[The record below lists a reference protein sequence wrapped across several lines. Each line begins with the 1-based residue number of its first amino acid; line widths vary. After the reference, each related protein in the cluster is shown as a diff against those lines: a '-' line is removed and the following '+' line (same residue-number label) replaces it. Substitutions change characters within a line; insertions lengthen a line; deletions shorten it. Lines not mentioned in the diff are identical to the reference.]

1 MSDVQRAGSGAHV
14 WPLGVRSTALLAG
27 ACVAAGV
34 AGGLAL
40 HSRGVRH
47 APALQAASV
56 SAGGLRGDAVW
67 APGRRRAPLFALRD
81 QSNRLV
87 SLSGQRGRAVLLA
100 FMDSH
105 CKLLCSLE
113 GPAISR
119 VLRHLRAAPVTLLV
133 VSVNPWEDTAVSSR
147 AAVARWRVGGDW
159 HWLRGSA
166 GQLRPIW
173 RAYGIEVRRAVGDV
187 NHSAAVYLIDGR
199 GYERAGFNYPFGV
212 PAVERNLRLLAPRPA
227 S

>member
-1 MSDVQRAGSGAHV
+1 MSDVQRVGSHAYV
-14 WPLGVRSTALLAG
+14 WPLSRGSTALLAG
-27 ACVAAGV
+27 ACVVVGV

-40 HSRGVRH
+40 HSTGARH
-47 APALQAASV
+47 APSMQPASV
-56 SAGGLRGDAVW
+56 SAGGLVGDAVW
-67 APGRRRAPLFALRD
+67 GPGRRRAPPFALRD

-87 SLSGQRGRAVLLA
+87 SLSAQRGRILLLA

-119 VLRHLRAAPVTLLV
+119 VLRHVRPGPVTLLV
-133 VSVNPWEDTAVSSR
+133 VSVNPSEDTAASSR
-147 AAVARWRVGGDW
+147 AAAAGWRIRGDW

-166 GQLRPIW
+166 AELRPIW
-173 RAYGIEVRRAVGDV
+173 RAYGIEVRKTAGEV

-199 GYERAGFNYPFGV
+199 GYERAGFNFPFPGREV
-212 PAVERNLRLLAPRPA
+212 TRNLRLLASRA

>member
-1 MSDVQRAGSGAHV
+1 MSDVQRAGARTRV
-14 WPLGVRSTALLAG
+14 WPLGLPPTALLAT

-40 HSRGVRH
+40 HSRGAQH
-47 APALQAASV
+47 APAMQPASV
-56 SAGGLRGDAVW
+56 AAGGLRGDAVW
-67 APGRRRAPLFALRD
+67 ARGRRRAPPFVLRD

-87 SLSGQRGRAVLLA
+87 SLSAQRGRAVLLA

-105 CKLLCSLE
+105 CKLLCTLE

-119 VLRHLRAAPVTLLV
+119 VLRHVRTGPVTLLV
-133 VSVNPWEDTAVSSR
+133 VSVNPWEDTAASSR
-147 AAVARWRVGGDW
+147 AAAAGWRIRGDW

-166 GQLRPIW
+166 GELRSIW
-173 RAYGIEVRRAVGDV
+173 RAYGIEVRKTAGDV

-199 GYERAGFNYPFGV
+199 GFERAGFNFPFPGREV
-212 PAVERNLRLLAPRPA
+212 TRNLRLLASRA

>member
-1 MSDVQRAGSGAHV
+1 MSDVQRAGSSAPL
-14 WPLGVRSTALLAG
+14 WPLGVRSTALLAV

-40 HSRGVRH
+40 HSRGIRH
-47 APALQAASV
+47 TPALQPASA

-67 APGRRRAPLFALRD
+67 EPGRRPAPQFALRD

-87 SLSGQRGRAVLLA
+87 SLSGQHGRAVLLA
-100 FMDSH
+100 FMDSR

-119 VLRHLRAAPVTLLV
+119 VLRHPGGAPMTLLV
-133 VSVNPWEDTAVSSR
+133 VSVNPWEDTAASSR

-166 GQLRPIW
+166 AELEPIW

-187 NHSAAVYLIDGR
+187 NHSTAVYLIDGR
-199 GYERAGFNYPFGV
+199 GYERAGFNYPFPV
-212 PAVERNLRLLAPRPA
+212 PEVARNLRLLAPRRA